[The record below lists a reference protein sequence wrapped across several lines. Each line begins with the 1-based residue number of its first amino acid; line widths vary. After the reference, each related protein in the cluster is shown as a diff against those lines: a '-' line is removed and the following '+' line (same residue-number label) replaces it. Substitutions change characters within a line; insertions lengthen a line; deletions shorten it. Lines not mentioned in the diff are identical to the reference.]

1 MVEHYI
7 ETFFRN
13 RWLII
18 LPALLL
24 LASGVGV
31 GLLLPPQ
38 YEATAT
44 IWTEAA
50 TYLDVPTAQNQYLAP
65 AEIEAR
71 RWSELA
77 RTHSYATAVAGQV
90 LGETAVTDRER
101 QAFVKRV
108 QDDLQVSGTGD
119 NTVEI
124 RFEHTDQAVAL
135 AVVEHAIAE
144 YTGIVNDASAQQA
157 EEAIKFYREQVR
169 MYEDEILPRSAE
181 AITEYLREHPEA
193 REIGPDGVPLD
204 PPYAL
209 LEQQARADR
218 ATYQRYQ
225 ERLIEVETQSAAV
238 STSQPVAFRIIDAP
252 RIPANASTLN
262 LKLTALVAVVGAGLS
277 AGYAVV
283 FVGLAAKLDPS
294 LRSARDVER
303 TLHLPVLDVVPD
315 YTRTAVHH
323 ARQEERISASVVRQS
338 LSGKGN
344 I

>member
-1 MVEHYI
+1 VERYI

-13 RWLII
+13 RWLVII
-18 LPALLL
+18 PALFLL
-24 LASGVGV
+24 GSGLGVGV
-31 GLLLPPQ
+31 MLPPQ

-50 TYLDVPTAQNQYLAP
+50 TYLEVPTAPNQYLAP
-65 AEIEAR
+65 AEIETR

-77 RTHSYATAVAGQV
+77 RTHSYATAVAERMG
-90 LGETAVTDRER
+90 GAPAATDRER
-101 QAFVKRV
+101 QAFIKRL

-119 NTVEI
+119 NTVDI
-124 RFEHTDQAVAL
+124 RFEHTNQAVAL

-144 YTGIVNDASAQQA
+144 YNRLVNDASAQQA
-157 EEAIKFYREQVR
+157 EEAIAFYRQQVQ
-169 MYEDEILPRSAE
+169 MYEDEVLPRSAE
-181 AITEYLREHPEA
+181 AVTDYLREHPEA
-193 REIGPDGVPLD
+193 RELGPDGVPLD

-252 RIPANASTLN
+252 RIPASASTLN
-262 LKLTALVAVVGAGLS
+262 LKLAALAAVVGVGLS
-277 AGYAVV
+277 AGYMVL

-294 LRSARDVER
+294 LRRAADVER

-315 YTRTAVHH
+315 YTRAAVRH
-323 ARQEERISASVVRQS
+323 ARQAQRTSASVIRQS
-338 LSGKGN
+338 LSGKSH